1 MKKVLKVIVNAL
13 AWIILIFA
21 MLVTILV
28 FSSARNNNVAN
39 LFGFIPLT
47 VESDSMV
54 PTFKK
59 DDLIICREIDDV
71 KSLKEQDVITFWT
84 MIEGQR
90 VKNTHRIVA
99 INEDGSFTTRGDNNQ
114 VDDELAVYPADLIGK
129 WTEFKIGGFGKVMSF
144 LRTKTGFFVCIL
156 IPMALFFLFEL
167 YKFIITL
174 IEIKRPEAPELDEE
188 EIKKKAIEEY
198 LAQQKADAEKAE
210 AEKKAAE
217 APAET
222 ENKPEEK
229 AEVKADVTEEAKADE
244 AADEKPE
251 EVKADEAADDKPEEV
266 KAEETPAEDP
276 APETEQTAEQPETP
290 ETDES
295 EPE

>member
-39 LFGFIPLT
+39 LFGFIPMT

-59 DDLIICREIDDV
+59 DDLIICREVDDV

-217 APAET
+217 AP
-222 ENKPEEK
+222 
-229 AEVKADVTEEAKADE
+229 DVTEETKADE

-251 EVKADEAADDKPEEV
+251 EVKAEESADEKPEEE

>member
-39 LFGFIPLT
+39 LFGFIPMT

-217 APAET
+217 APAEA
-222 ENKPEEK
+222 EDKPE
-229 AEVKADVTEEAKADE
+229 EVKADVTEEAKADE
-244 AADEKPE
+244 AADE
-251 EVKADEAADDKPEEV
+251 KPEEV

>member
-59 DDLIICREIDDV
+59 DDLIICREVDDV

-217 APAET
+217 AP
-222 ENKPEEK
+222 
-229 AEVKADVTEEAKADE
+229 DVTEETKADE

-251 EVKADEAADDKPEEV
+251 EVKAEESADEKPEEE

>member
-39 LFGFIPLT
+39 LFGFIPMT

-222 ENKPEEK
+222 
-229 AEVKADVTEEAKADE
+229 
-244 AADEKPE
+244 DEKPE
-251 EVKADEAADDKPEEV
+251 EEKADEAADDKPEEV

>member
-39 LFGFIPLT
+39 LFGFIPMT

-198 LAQQKADAEKAE
+198 LAQQKADAEKIKGYENPDYKAE

-222 ENKPEEK
+222 
-229 AEVKADVTEEAKADE
+229 DD
-244 AADEKPE
+244 KPE
-251 EVKADEAADDKPEEV
+251 EVKADEAADAKPEEV